1 MQSYKNHHDTEHCN
15 ATTCGCV
22 DLFVVF
28 NNSPLPHANP
38 PPRNWVDTIILS
50 CCSSQSAELSAE
62 SGHMSY
68 LGSMFSFFFFSYPPR
83 VKIQEAG
90 P

>member
-1 MQSYKNHHDTEHCN
+1 MQQRVAVWICLLSL
-15 ATTCGCV
+15 TTA
-22 DLFVVF
+22 L
-28 NNSPLPHANP
+28 